1 MKQHNDSHIK
11 KIFEEHEVLP
21 SKMAWNKL
29 SDLLDRQLPLES
41 DNQLFFVSK
50 KAKNYKSILDIAA
63 VFLFAF
69 GLVFWTLKTDE
80 KNTTNLVVNSPNE
93 NKFNTQIPLESE
105 TDFYLE
111 DIIKKT
117 PSNNL
122 VEKKLKSEIVHNNT
136 LEVKI
141 PIINQEV
148 DVLTNDSVL
157 IRTIPKAQK
166 QIHIAWEPVKN
177 KEIEIDTRNLIRSVE
192 RELIQDRA
200 AEQLDKSKD
209 RFEQIKFAIFNRNY
223 EE

>member
-21 SKMAWNKL
+21 SKMAWDTL

-50 KAKNYKSILDIAA
+50 KTKNYKSILGIAA

-80 KNTTNLVVNSPNE
+80 KNTMNLVVNSSTE
-93 NKFNTQIPLESE
+93 SQFNTQIPLESE
-105 TDFYLE
+105 TDFYFDGMVTESPKSKL
-111 DIIKKT
+111 I
-117 PSNNL
+117 
-122 VEKKLKSEIVHNNT
+122 EKKLKSDG
-136 LEVKI
+136 VKI
-141 PIINQEV
+141 IDAIKTSDIEKNI
-148 DVLTNDSVL
+148 DLIKFDSVPSDEL
-157 IRTIPKAQK
+157 TKAQK

-177 KEIEIDTRNLIRSVE
+177 EEIEIDTRNLIRSVE